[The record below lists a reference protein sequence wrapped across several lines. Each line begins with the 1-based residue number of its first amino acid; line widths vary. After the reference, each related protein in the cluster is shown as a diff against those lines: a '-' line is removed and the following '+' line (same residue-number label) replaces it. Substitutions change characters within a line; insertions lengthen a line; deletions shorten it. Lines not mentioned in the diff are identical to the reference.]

1 MINSN
6 QRNDIWLR
14 SQDLDLWWI
23 SWTLPVWLSFR
34 FVVSCRWEWQYTKA
48 LTNYVKI
55 ILHTDC
61 QVPKTIT
68 GTKKKQWVQL
78 VVRIVQTPTFQ
89 LLWVFSSLVVWQIL
103 SVNHLRIIRKT
114 KVNRKTFLVFLTG
127 YWFQSL
133 LFYFIC
139 ANDVKTNGTSFTI
152 CWKFHFIL
160 FHSFLKIIRFLRG
173 EHLEVLLIA

>member
-1 MINSN
+1 MAKNDRAVLGYIWGEDNLGYRMCAKSQLKIGTIN
-6 QRNDIWLR
+6 IWSIQINEMTSGCDPKILTF
-14 SQDLDLWWI
+14 DEYHEHF
-23 SWTLPVWLSFR
+23 PVWLSFR
-34 FVVSCRWEWQYTKA
+34 FVVSCRWKWQYTKA

-114 KVNRKTFLVFLTG
+114 KVNRKTLPF
-127 YWFQSL
+127 W
-133 LFYFIC
+133 
-139 ANDVKTNGTSFTI
+139 
-152 CWKFHFIL
+152 
-160 FHSFLKIIRFLRG
+160 
-173 EHLEVLLIA
+173 

>member
-1 MINSN
+1 MGRGQPRLQNVCQVPIKNWHNKHMINSN

-34 FVVSCRWEWQYTKA
+34 FVVSCRWKWQYTKA

-68 GTKKKQWVQL
+68 GTKKKPVGTTC
-78 VVRIVQTPTFQ
+78 RKNSSNTHIPTALGF
-89 LLWVFSSLVVWQIL
+89 F
-103 SVNHLRIIRKT
+103 VNHLRIIRKT
-114 KVNRKTFLVFLTG
+114 KVNRKTLPF
-127 YWFQSL
+127 W
-133 LFYFIC
+133 
-139 ANDVKTNGTSFTI
+139 
-152 CWKFHFIL
+152 
-160 FHSFLKIIRFLRG
+160 
-173 EHLEVLLIA
+173 

>member
-34 FVVSCRWEWQYTKA
+34 FVVSCRWKWQYTKA

-68 GTKKKQWVQL
+68 RTKKNQWVQL
-78 VVRIVQTPTFQ
+78 VVRIVQTATFQ

-114 KVNRKTFLVFLTG
+114 NTNFMFSSRVIDFNHYCFTLSVLMMWRHTVH
-127 YWFQSL
+127 L
-133 LFYFIC
+133 LQYVESFTSFYFI
-139 ANDVKTNGTSFTI
+139 VF
-152 CWKFHFIL
+152 
-160 FHSFLKIIRFLRG
+160 
-173 EHLEVLLIA
+173 

>member
-1 MINSN
+1 MAKNDRAVLGYIWGEDNLGYRMCAKSQLKIGTIN
-6 QRNDIWLR
+6 IWSIQINEMTSGCDPKILN
-14 SQDLDLWWI
+14 LWWI

-34 FVVSCRWEWQYTKA
+34 FVVSCRWKWQYTKA

-114 KVNRKTFLVFLTG
+114 KVNRKTLPF
-127 YWFQSL
+127 W
-133 LFYFIC
+133 
-139 ANDVKTNGTSFTI
+139 
-152 CWKFHFIL
+152 
-160 FHSFLKIIRFLRG
+160 
-173 EHLEVLLIA
+173 

>member
-1 MINSN
+1 MGRGQPRLQNVCQVPIKNWHNKHMINSN

-114 KVNRKTFLVFLTG
+114 KVNRKTLPF
-127 YWFQSL
+127 W
-133 LFYFIC
+133 
-139 ANDVKTNGTSFTI
+139 
-152 CWKFHFIL
+152 
-160 FHSFLKIIRFLRG
+160 
-173 EHLEVLLIA
+173 